1 MKKADEKRLITKFIL
16 IHMQPEVKDSIARA
30 SRIGTDLMSE
40 DHQCHSEQAENGCAP
55 RVKHTP
61 AHPMKNRISTYR
73 RKLILPLS
81 NPLPENALPH
91 LSLSLDIFLTLG
103 ILVWEKKGQKK
114 KNPVF

>member
-1 MKKADEKRLITKFIL
+1 MMKKDDEDRLITKFIL

-61 AHPMKNRISTYR
+61 AHPR
-73 RKLILPLS
+73 
-81 NPLPENALPH
+81 
-91 LSLSLDIFLTLG
+91 
-103 ILVWEKKGQKK
+103 KKGLSSYS
-114 KNPVF
+114 